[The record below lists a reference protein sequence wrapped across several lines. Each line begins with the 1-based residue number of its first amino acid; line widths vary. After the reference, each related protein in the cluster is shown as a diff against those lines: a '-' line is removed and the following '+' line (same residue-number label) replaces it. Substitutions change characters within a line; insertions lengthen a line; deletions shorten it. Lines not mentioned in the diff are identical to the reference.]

1 MVEDSEGGA
10 STLHSAILTPE
21 KLNTTKQD
29 VIHYMQSCLPL
40 YTTLCTNS
48 DPILKKQNR
57 TMNGK
62 IKEEAQQRRKSSD
75 SFAVLELESV
85 KLST

>member
-29 VIHYMQSCLPL
+29 VIHYMQL